1 MPKYLI
7 NTEQNNIKDN
17 AISLKHL
24 YNWANFIE
32 YYLLLNYEVNLW
44 NQLRD

>member
-7 NTEQNNIKDN
+7 NTEYNNIKDN
-17 AISLKHL
+17 AISLKHI
-24 YNWANFIE
+24 YNLANLIE

>member
-17 AISLKHL
+17 AFFLKHL
-24 YNWANFIE
+24 CNLANLIE

-44 NQLRD
+44 NQIRD

>member
-7 NTEQNNIKDN
+7 NTEYNNIKDS
-17 AISLKHL
+17 AVSLKHL
-24 YNWANFIE
+24 CNLANLIE
-32 YYLLLNYEVNLW
+32 YYLLLNYKVNLW